1 MAMNRKL
8 ILWGLAAV
16 AACPLALLEPA
27 WAAPSSGGGGDG
39 ADLRRLQADIQRAER
54 ALGEKRR
61 LGTAAKAEAAESG
74 DELRKSRAE
83 LKRIQDDKE
92 KTLAKLKG
100 MQEENLQMETKLNG
114 RKANVARMLNAR
126 YQNQKP
132 DALILMLQNKNPN
145 EKYRQLEY
153 MSYINDANKSVMS
166 SLRNQKDE
174 LDQRV
179 GLAKEQS
186 AKLTELYDNQ
196 VKIINALSQK
206 NRVALR
212 KQYNLES
219 DISSQLKQLE
229 SLRANERRLRG
240 VLQDISVKEANMR
253 REAQSVAASGAL
265 AAPSAQSS
273 LAPSVASNAS
283 APASPSAAAAEAP
296 ARVAQPV
303 IVDASKAVPAAP
315 ASPASP
321 SAPPAAE
328 SASSSGGSAPAADGA
343 SAPAPLP
350 AGSISVSDFGRLQGR
365 MPRPIAGG
373 VAHRFGSKRSTG
385 GIWQGVYLSG
395 SEQPVRA
402 VAPGK
407 VAYAGYLK
415 GYGDMVILLH
425 NTSYITIYSG
435 LSRIDVTQNRRV
447 EAGQTLGASGADR
460 DFAGESGL
468 YFALR
473 YQNKA
478 LNPANWIR

>member
-92 KTLAKLKG
+92 KTLAKLKS

-229 SLRANERRLRG
+229 SLRSNERRLRG

-253 REAQSVAASGAL
+253 REAQSAAASGAP
-265 AAPSAQSS
+265 AAPSAP
-273 LAPSVASNAS
+273 APSIAPNAS

-315 ASPASP
+315 ASPSAP
-321 SAPPAAE
+321 SAAE
-328 SASSSGGSAPAADGA
+328 PASSSGGSAPAADAA

-395 SEQPVRA
+395 SEQPVLA

-425 NTSYITIYSG
+425 NASYITIYSG

-460 DFAGESGL
+460 DFAGEPGL
-468 YFALR
+468 YFELR

>member
-229 SLRANERRLRG
+229 SLRSNERRLRG

-253 REAQSVAASGAL
+253 REAQSAAASGAPV
-265 AAPSAQSS
+265 APSAQSAP
-273 LAPSVASNAS
+273 APSVAPSAS

-315 ASPASP
+315 ASPA
-321 SAPPAAE
+321 AE
-328 SASSSGGSAPAADGA
+328 SASSSGGSAIAADAA
-343 SAPAPLP
+343 SAPPPLP

-395 SEQPVRA
+395 SEQPVLA

-425 NTSYITIYSG
+425 NASYITIYSG

-447 EAGQTLGASGADR
+447 VAGQTLGASGADR
-460 DFAGESGL
+460 DFAGEPGL
-468 YFALR
+468 YFELR

>member
-61 LGTAAKAEAAESG
+61 LGTEAKAEAAESG

-92 KTLAKLKG
+92 KTLAKLKS

-229 SLRANERRLRG
+229 SLRSNERRLRG

-253 REAQSVAASGAL
+253 REAQSAAASGAP
-265 AAPSAQSS
+265 AAPSAPP
-273 LAPSVASNAS
+273 PSVAPSAS

-315 ASPASP
+315 ASP

-328 SASSSGGSAPAADGA
+328 SASSSGGSAPAADAA

-395 SEQPVRA
+395 SEQPVLA

-425 NTSYITIYSG
+425 NASYITIYSG

-460 DFAGESGL
+460 DFAGEPGL
-468 YFALR
+468 YFELR

>member
-303 IVDASKAVPAAP
+303 IVDASKAVPA
-315 ASPASP
+315 SP
-321 SAPPAAE
+321 SAPSAAE
-328 SASSSGGSAPAADGA
+328 SASSSGGAAPAADA
-343 SAPAPLP
+343 SSAPAPLP

-395 SEQPVRA
+395 SEQPVLA

-460 DFAGESGL
+460 DFAGEPGL
-468 YFALR
+468 YFELR

>member
-229 SLRANERRLRG
+229 SLRSNERRLRG

-253 REAQSVAASGAL
+253 REAQSS
-265 AAPSAQSS
+265 P
-273 LAPSVASNAS
+273 APSVAPAAS

-303 IVDASKAVPAAP
+303 IVDASKAVPVA
-315 ASPASP
+315 PASP

-328 SASSSGGSAPAADGA
+328 SASSSGGSAPAADAA

-468 YFALR
+468 YFELR

>member
-61 LGTAAKAEAAESG
+61 LGTEAKAEAAESG

-92 KTLAKLKG
+92 KTLAKLKS

-229 SLRANERRLRG
+229 SLRSNERRLRG

-253 REAQSVAASGAL
+253 REAQSAAASGAP
-265 AAPSAQSS
+265 AAPSAP
-273 LAPSVASNAS
+273 APSVAPNAS

-328 SASSSGGSAPAADGA
+328 PASSSGGSAIAADAA

-395 SEQPVRA
+395 SEQPVLA

-425 NTSYITIYSG
+425 NASYITIYSG

-447 EAGQTLGASGADR
+447 GAGQTLGASGADR
-460 DFAGESGL
+460 DFAGEPGL
-468 YFALR
+468 YFELR

>member
-27 WAAPSSGGGGDG
+27 WAAPSSGGG
-39 ADLRRLQADIQRAER
+39 
-54 ALGEKRR
+54 GEKRR

-229 SLRANERRLRG
+229 SLRANGRRLRG

-253 REAQSVAASGAL
+253 REAQSS
-265 AAPSAQSS
+265 P
-273 LAPSVASNAS
+273 APSVAPAAS

-315 ASPASP
+315 ASP

-328 SASSSGGSAPAADGA
+328 SASSSGGSAPAADAA
-343 SAPAPLP
+343 SAPVLLP

-468 YFALR
+468 YFELR
-473 YQNKA
+473 SQNKA